1 MKNQY
6 PTIVEKSLKL
16 IEYLEEKFGWFVIR
30 VYQFPLIPGF
40 ETFLESMQRAHVRH
54 GLLSLYIWAKY
65 TNKDT
70 VLLVHFGRGFYAGHF
85 EAESEKIIS
94 RLWQR
99 QTHLSYFI
107 ADTITVTQQNKNVH
121 QDWLV
126 RFLLSI
132 GYEQVAGPK
141 VDFQW
146 HEKSY
151 GTSQINRIMQK
162 KSSRF

>member
-1 MKNQY
+1 MPLTTHKQKLVLQVQGQY
-6 PTIVEKSLKL
+6 RFQLYPILQ
-16 IEYLEEKFGWFVIR
+16 IR

-40 ETFLESMQRAHVRH
+40 ETFLESMQRTHVRH
-54 GLLSLYIWAKY
+54 RLLSLYIWAKY

>member
-1 MKNQY
+1 MKKQY
-6 PTIVEKSLKL
+6 PPIVEKSLKL

-40 ETFLESMQRAHVRH
+40 ETFLESMQRTHVRH

-65 TNKDT
+65 TSRDT
-70 VLLVHFGRGFYAGHF
+70 VLLVQFGRGFYAGHF
-85 EAESEKIIS
+85 EAESEKIIP

-107 ADTITVTQQNKNVH
+107 ANTITVTQQNKNVH

>member
-65 TNKDT
+65 TNKDM

>member
-1 MKNQY
+1 MKYQY
-6 PTIVEKSLKL
+6 PPIVEKSLKL

-30 VYQFPLIPGF
+30 VYQFPLIPEF
-40 ETFLESMQRAHVRH
+40 EIFLESMQRTLTRH

-65 TNKDT
+65 ASKDT
-70 VLLVHFGRGFYAGHF
+70 VLLVQFGRGFYTGHF
-85 EAESEKIIS
+85 EAEADKIIP

-99 QTHLSYFI
+99 QTHLSYRM
-107 ADTITVTQQNKNVH
+107 ADTITVNQQNKY
-121 QDWLV
+121 DWQNWLA
-126 RFLLSI
+126 RFLLSV
-132 GYEQVAGPK
+132 GYEQTEGPR

-151 GTSQINRIMQK
+151 GSSQINRIVQK